1 MSYYDAAYSTRNTI
15 ENTKAY
21 TRRVLDRNVP
31 GAIVECGVAAGAQL
45 GAVQDVLREKGK
57 TRWVYGFD
65 SFKGIPLASAKDDVQ
80 PGIGPKADIS
90 YKTESELL
98 VSSGITVHDK
108 QTVWNNLTRW
118 SSGNAENVVL
128 VEGWFQNTVHHY
140 RTVFQ
145 QLGGIALLRLDGD
158 LYESTRV
165 CLEALVPYVN
175 DGGIIIIDDW
185 ALTGCRNACIE
196 YFAHHSV
203 CQIVPPH
210 GTALDGPAYF
220 VKRSVP
226 ALAYRRNI
234 YSQNGEDGILAELLR
249 RLPETSGWV
258 CEFGAWDG
266 KQCANTFALVEQGLN
281 AVYIEAR
288 DDYFQDLLKTCRDY
302 PNIHPVHKL
311 VAYEGEDTLD
321 DILAT
326 TPIPKEFDIL
336 SIDID
341 SFDYQVWRSVD
352 VYSPKIV
359 IVEIN
364 SSISPL
370 DTTHIHGPGKEGTGF
385 APMLALGESK
395 GYTLICHTGNLIF
408 VRNDLANLYEH
419 LLIPGCECHR
429 TNWIFG

>member
-1 MSYYDAAYSTRNTI
+1 
-15 ENTKAY
+15 
-21 TRRVLDRNVP
+21 
-31 GAIVECGVAAGAQL
+31 
-45 GAVQDVLREKGK
+45 
-57 TRWVYGFD
+57 
-65 SFKGIPLASAKDDVQ
+65 
-80 PGIGPKADIS
+80 
-90 YKTESELL
+90 
-98 VSSGITVHDK
+98 
-108 QTVWNNLTRW
+108 
-118 SSGNAENVVL
+118 
-128 VEGWFQNTVHHY
+128 
-140 RTVFQ
+140 
-145 QLGGIALLRLDGD
+145 
-158 LYESTRV
+158 
-165 CLEALVPYVN
+165 
-175 DGGIIIIDDW
+175 
-185 ALTGCRNACIE
+185 
-196 YFAHHSV
+196 
-203 CQIVPPH
+203 
-210 GTALDGPAYF
+210 
-220 VKRSVP
+220 
-226 ALAYRRNI
+226 
-234 YSQNGEDGILAELLR
+234 
-249 RLPETSGWV
+249 
-258 CEFGAWDG
+258 
-266 KQCANTFALVEQGLN
+266 LN